1 MAGTPRCASGKAP
14 KLKLLGRPA
23 DRPFDVTVTATQGR
37 KGIKKVEFFLN
48 NRKVKTLTKATRG
61 LNKYVFRVVPSRLRP
76 GSYRITARVSLVT
89 TGAFTFTEGARDFVR
104 RINSPSIRVVPLTD
118 CGRPPTTTG

>member
-1 MAGTPRCASGKAP
+1 MAGNPRCASGKAP

-23 DRPFDVTVTATQGR
+23 DRAFDVTVTVTQAR
-37 KGIKKVEFFLN
+37 RAVKKVEFFLN
-48 NRKVKTLTKATRG
+48 DRKVRTLTKTNG
-61 LNKYVFRVVPSRLRP
+61 GISKYVLRIVPSRLRT

-89 TGAFTFTEGARDFVR
+89 RGAFTFTDGKRDLVR
-104 RINSPSIRVVPLTD
+104 RLTTPSIRVVPLTD